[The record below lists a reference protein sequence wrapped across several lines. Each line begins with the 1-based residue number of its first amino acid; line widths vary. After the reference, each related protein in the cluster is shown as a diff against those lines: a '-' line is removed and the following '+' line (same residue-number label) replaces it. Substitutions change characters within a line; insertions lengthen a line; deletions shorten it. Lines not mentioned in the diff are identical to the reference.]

1 MYLENLTNRGAT
13 PALINTLSFAES
25 RHRMLAENV
34 ANINTPGYKSK
45 SLDVKGFQRALRAAL
60 DEKGG
65 DADKPFVLPSHDQ
78 FRTSRFGGLTVTPTT
93 EVAGN
98 LLHHDG
104 TNGSIDQL
112 MADLADNAMVYQ
124 AANEILKGYFGG
136 MRKAIR
142 GTL

>member
-1 MYLENLTNRGAT
+1 MFLGNLTNRGAT
-13 PALINTLSFAES
+13 PALINTLSFAEA

-45 SLDVKGFQRALRAAL
+45 SLDVDAFQRALREAIT
-60 DEKGG
+60 EKGS
-65 DADKPFVLPSHDQ
+65 DANKPFVLPSSNQ
-78 FRTSRFGGLTVTPTT
+78 FRTNRFGGLSVTPT
-93 EVAGN
+93 VDSPGN
-98 LLHHDG
+98 ILHHDQ
-104 TNGSIDQL
+104 TNASIDQL

-124 AANEILKGYFGG
+124 AANEILKGYFDG